1 MGTASLV
8 IGIACIIS
16 GFYVIFIWG
25 EGEVLTEEEEELA
38 YSLYSLMIGVPLIV
52 VGGLIL
58 RKFDRDR
65 KKEKRG

>member
-1 MGTASLV
+1 VGTASLV

-25 EGEVLTEEEEELA
+25 KGEVLTEEEELA

-58 RKFDRDR
+58 RKFNRDR
-65 KKEKRG
+65 KKKEDSE